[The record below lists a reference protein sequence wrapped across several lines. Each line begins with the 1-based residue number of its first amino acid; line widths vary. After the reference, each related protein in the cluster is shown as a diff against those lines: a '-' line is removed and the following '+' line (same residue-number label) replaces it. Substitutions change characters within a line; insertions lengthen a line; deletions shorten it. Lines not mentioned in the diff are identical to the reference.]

1 MALSALTRT
10 SITGATVA
18 VAAVVSLA
26 GCSNSGSATAPA
38 PITTA
43 APTSSVV
50 SPAPVP
56 PGPGV
61 AATPGPGVAATP
73 GPGVAATTGPGVAAT
88 GLPRGTS
95 EAPNPAPA
103 SPSPRTSGSG
113 PAGPGQSLPLDTKLY
128 PPPEV
133 PRSAG
138 STPSKAAYLQALQKG
153 GLTVTASGTTELTLG
168 KAVCDE
174 LAKGSNPDTMRKL
187 LVPVGALAASL
198 GKSSLTGDQ
207 VADLYFASAK
217 ANLC

>member
-50 SPAPVP
+50 SPAR
-56 PGPGV
+56 
-61 AATPGPGVAATP
+61 
-73 GPGVAATTGPGVAAT
+73 VAAT

-103 SPSPRTSGSG
+103 SPSPRSSGSG

-138 STPSKAAYLQALQKG
+138 SAPSKAAYLQALQKG

>member
-1 MALSALTRT
+1 
-10 SITGATVA
+10 
-18 VAAVVSLA
+18 
-26 GCSNSGSATAPA
+26 
-38 PITTA
+38 
-43 APTSSVV
+43 
-50 SPAPVP
+50 
-56 PGPGV
+56 
-61 AATPGPGVAATP
+61 
-73 GPGVAATTGPGVAAT
+73 
-88 GLPRGTS
+88 
-95 EAPNPAPA
+95 
-103 SPSPRTSGSG
+103 
-113 PAGPGQSLPLDTKLY
+113 LDTKLY

-138 STPSKAAYLQALQKG
+138 STSSKAAYLQALQKG

>member
-18 VAAVVSLA
+18 VAAVVLLA

-61 AATPGPGVAATP
+61 AATPGPGVAAT
-73 GPGVAATTGPGVAAT
+73 TGPGVAAT

-103 SPSPRTSGSG
+103 SPSPRSSGSG

>member
-61 AATPGPGVAATP
+61 AATPGPGVAAT
-73 GPGVAATTGPGVAAT
+73 TGPGVAAT

-95 EAPNPAPA
+95 EAPNPNPNPAPA
-103 SPSPRTSGSG
+103 SPSPRSSGSG

>member
-1 MALSALTRT
+1 VALSALTRT

-18 VAAVVSLA
+18 VAAVVLLA

-73 GPGVAATTGPGVAAT
+73 GPGVAAT

-103 SPSPRTSGSG
+103 SPSPRSSGSG

>member
-61 AATPGPGVAATP
+61 AATPGPGVAAT
-73 GPGVAATTGPGVAAT
+73 TGPGVAAT

-103 SPSPRTSGSG
+103 SPSPRSSGSG

>member
-1 MALSALTRT
+1 VPLSALTRT

-61 AATPGPGVAATP
+61 AATPGPGVAAT
-73 GPGVAATTGPGVAAT
+73 TGPGVAAT

-103 SPSPRTSGSG
+103 SPSPRSSGSG

-138 STPSKAAYLQALQKG
+138 STQSKAAYLQALQKG

>member
-1 MALSALTRT
+1 VALSALTRT

-18 VAAVVSLA
+18 VAAVVLLA

-61 AATPGPGVAATP
+61 AATPGPGVAAT
-73 GPGVAATTGPGVAAT
+73 TGPGVAAT

-103 SPSPRTSGSG
+103 SPSPRSSGSG

>member
-1 MALSALTRT
+1 
-10 SITGATVA
+10 
-18 VAAVVSLA
+18 
-26 GCSNSGSATAPA
+26 
-38 PITTA
+38 
-43 APTSSVV
+43 
-50 SPAPVP
+50 
-56 PGPGV
+56 
-61 AATPGPGVAATP
+61 
-73 GPGVAATTGPGVAAT
+73 VAATTGPGVAAT

>member
-18 VAAVVSLA
+18 VVAVVLLA

-43 APTSSVV
+43 APTPSVV

-56 PGPGV
+56 
-61 AATPGPGVAATP
+61 PGPGVAATP

-103 SPSPRTSGSG
+103 SPSPRSSGSG

-138 STPSKAAYLQALQKG
+138 STPSKASYLQALQKG

>member
-1 MALSALTRT
+1 VALSALTRT

-61 AATPGPGVAATP
+61 AATPGPGVAAT
-73 GPGVAATTGPGVAAT
+73 TGPGVAAT

-103 SPSPRTSGSG
+103 SPSPRSSGSG

-138 STPSKAAYLQALQKG
+138 STSSKAAYLQALQKG

>member
-61 AATPGPGVAATP
+61 AAT
-73 GPGVAATTGPGVAAT
+73 TGPGVAAT

-103 SPSPRTSGSG
+103 SPSPRSSGSG

>member
-61 AATPGPGVAATP
+61 AAT
-73 GPGVAATTGPGVAAT
+73 TGPGVAAT

-103 SPSPRTSGSG
+103 SPSPRSSGSG
-113 PAGPGQSLPLDTKLY
+113 PAGPGQSLSLDTKLY

-187 LVPVGALAASL
+187 LAPVGAIAASL

>member
-1 MALSALTRT
+1 VALSALTRT

-61 AATPGPGVAATP
+61 AATPGPGVAAT
-73 GPGVAATTGPGVAAT
+73 TGPGVAAT

-103 SPSPRTSGSG
+103 SPSPRSSGSG
-113 PAGPGQSLPLDTKLY
+113 PAGPGQSLSLDTKLY

>member
-1 MALSALTRT
+1 VALSALNRT

-18 VAAVVSLA
+18 VAAVVLLA

-61 AATPGPGVAATP
+61 AATPGPGVAAT
-73 GPGVAATTGPGVAAT
+73 TGPGVAAT

-103 SPSPRTSGSG
+103 SPSPRSSGSG
-113 PAGPGQSLPLDTKLY
+113 SAGPGQSLPLDTKLY

-138 STPSKAAYLQALQKG
+138 STPSKAAYLQALHKG

-168 KAVCDE
+168 RAVCDE

>member
-61 AATPGPGVAATP
+61 AATPGPGVAAT
-73 GPGVAATTGPGVAAT
+73 TGPGVAAT

-103 SPSPRTSGSG
+103 SPSPRSSGSG

-168 KAVCDE
+168 QAVCDE

>member
-1 MALSALTRT
+1 VALSALNRT

-18 VAAVVSLA
+18 VAAVVLLA

-61 AATPGPGVAATP
+61 AATPGPGVAAT
-73 GPGVAATTGPGVAAT
+73 TGPGVAAT

-103 SPSPRTSGSG
+103 SPSPRSSGSG

>member
-61 AATPGPGVAATP
+61 AATPGPGVAAT
-73 GPGVAATTGPGVAAT
+73 TGPGVAAT

-103 SPSPRTSGSG
+103 SPSPRSSGSG

-153 GLTVTASGTTELTLG
+153 GLTVTASGTTEVTLG

>member
-1 MALSALTRT
+1 VALSALTRT

-61 AATPGPGVAATP
+61 AATPGPGVAAT
-73 GPGVAATTGPGVAAT
+73 TGPGVAAT

-103 SPSPRTSGSG
+103 SPSPRSSGSG

>member
-1 MALSALTRT
+1 VALSALTRT

-61 AATPGPGVAATP
+61 AAT
-73 GPGVAATTGPGVAAT
+73 TGPGVAAT

-103 SPSPRTSGSG
+103 SPSPRSSGSG

>member
-10 SITGATVA
+10 SITGATMA

-61 AATPGPGVAATP
+61 AATPGPGVAAT
-73 GPGVAATTGPGVAAT
+73 TGPGVAAT

-95 EAPNPAPA
+95 GGPSPAPA
-103 SPSPRTSGSG
+103 SPSPRSSGSR

>member
-1 MALSALTRT
+1 MALSALNRT

-18 VAAVVSLA
+18 VAAVVLLA

-61 AATPGPGVAATP
+61 AATPGPGVAAT
-73 GPGVAATTGPGVAAT
+73 TGPGVAAT

-95 EAPNPAPA
+95 EAPNPAPT
-103 SPSPRTSGSG
+103 SPSPRSSGSG
-113 PAGPGQSLPLDTKLY
+113 AAGQGQSLPLDTKLY

>member
-1 MALSALTRT
+1 VALSALTRT

-18 VAAVVSLA
+18 VVAVVSLA

-61 AATPGPGVAATP
+61 AATPGPGVAAT
-73 GPGVAATTGPGVAAT
+73 TGPGVAAT

-103 SPSPRTSGSG
+103 SPSPRSSGSG
-113 PAGPGQSLPLDTKLY
+113 PAGPGESLPLNTKLY

-153 GLTVTASGTTELTLG
+153 GLTVTASGTTEVTLG

-187 LVPVGALAASL
+187 LAPVGAIAASL

-207 VADLYFASAK
+207 VADRYFASAK